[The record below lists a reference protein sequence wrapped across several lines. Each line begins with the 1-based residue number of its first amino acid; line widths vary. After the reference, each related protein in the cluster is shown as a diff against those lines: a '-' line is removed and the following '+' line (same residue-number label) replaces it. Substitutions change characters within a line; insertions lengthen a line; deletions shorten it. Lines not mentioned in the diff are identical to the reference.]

1 MESTVGYLEIIS
13 GPMYSGKT
21 SKLLELYKQFQFCE
35 MPTLVINYAEDNRY
49 SETLLST
56 HDQVMIPCEKAT
68 NLAEIANICEPDP
81 GTTCL
86 GTTFVGTYY
95 TFLDAKVI
103 LINEGQFFKDIVAWV
118 KAAVDKY
125 EKIVYVCGL
134 DGDYQRNCFGDW
146 LQLIPFCDNH
156 IKLHSFCSGC
166 KRKPAIF
173 SFRVTHETEQKVI
186 GSANYLPLCR
196 ACFKQKTK

>member
-1 MESTVGYLEIIS
+1 MESTAGYLEIIS

-21 SKLLELYKQFQFCE
+21 SKLLELYKQFQFCD

-68 NLAEIANICEPDP
+68 ILAEIADICAPDP
-81 GTTCL
+81 LAFPCKL
-86 GTTFVGTYY
+86 
-95 TFLDAKVI
+95 FLVSKVI

-118 KAAVDKY
+118 KTAVDKY

-156 IKLHSFCSGC
+156 VKLHSFCSGC

-173 SFRVTHETEQKVI
+173 SYRVTQETEQKVI

-196 ACFKQKTK
+196 ACFKNKMK